1 VFILIYGIRR
11 NKIFILIIYTA
22 SCSGAI
28 FFINAIGKEKTTQ
41 FGDLEAILLSPDRSV
56 LNLFLSW

>member
-22 SCSGAI
+22 SCVAL
-28 FFINAIGKEKTTQ
+28 FFLSMPIGKEKTTQ